1 MSQPSHS
8 GPGVVEQTLTGDA
21 AAQHFTFHLG
31 WTTTSLYW
39 ERGPGTLYQKL
50 QQTLL
55 CPSHSFVT
63 VSLFCAFLPV
73 HLELTQ
79 TVEPSA
85 FCNLK
90 KTPGKS
96 LAQGGGK
103 FAPCTGRTHLPSRW
117 CKWAPGILVA
127 VREMVGESWRRWD
140 FCQEVTMAIEIHL
153 ERQAV
158 KTHHEEV
165 VNYDQTWTS
174 TTMQRGNFF
183 FYK

>member
-1 MSQPSHS
+1 MPFSPS
-8 GPGVVEQTLTGDA
+8 
-21 AAQHFTFHLG
+21 TF
-31 WTTTSLYW
+31 
-39 ERGPGTLYQKL
+39 
-50 QQTLL
+50 
-55 CPSHSFVT
+55 
-63 VSLFCAFLPV
+63 
-73 HLELTQ
+73 ELTQ

-90 KTPGKS
+90 KNTRIINL
-96 LAQGGGK
+96 LARGGGK

-127 VREMVGESWRRWD
+127 VRETVGESWRRWD
-140 FCQEVTMAIEIHL
+140 FCQEVTIEIHL

-174 TTMQRGNFF
+174 TTMQRGKSINKSLSSSWRSPAATSKSTP
-183 FYK
+183 YTQSNGWLPAGRAIGPVKNPCGG